1 MATRSVHLEIRRNPE
16 PGRQRRYIRRRPVQH
31 PEPRGLVELGDLGAR
46 VLHGLRL
53 ARHMIA
59 DAKAMLDLGRLADGR
74 DELAL
79 LAARHPERRDR
90 PPRVRDRRVIAVES
104 NCSAL

>member
-16 PGRQRRYIRRRPVQH
+16 PGRRRRYIRRRPVQH

-59 DAKAMLDLGRLADGR
+59 DAKAMLDLGRFADGR

-79 LAARHPERRDR
+79 LAADGAVHVQQVPE
-90 PPRVRDRRVIAVES
+90 V
-104 NCSAL
+104 